1 MNVAPEKKGMEE
13 NRRGLLFDSSI
24 PGVIVRHVEYEIT
37 SLVKE
42 ILLIYR
48 NILCF
53 VLSVTKTKSLV
64 DTMIS
69 WLYMN
74 FSH

>member
-42 ILLIYR
+42 ILFIYR
-48 NILCF
+48 NILSVSF
-53 VLSVTKTKSLV
+53 SASQKQSLSS
-64 DTMIS
+64 IQ
-69 WLYMN
+69 
-74 FSH
+74 

>member
-1 MNVAPEKKGMEE
+1 MNVAPEKKGLEE

-42 ILLIYR
+42 ILFIYR
-48 NILCF
+48 NILSVSF
-53 VLSVTKTKSLV
+53 SASQKQSLSS
-64 DTMIS
+64 IQ
-69 WLYMN
+69 
-74 FSH
+74 